1 MKSKKGISMV
11 VLLVAVF
18 IMIVLVSSA
27 IVLGSRSIT
36 TANFEEYQSEIS
48 RVSDLVNIYKIE
60 NGSLPIT
67 GEVLDPKSI
76 SYDFINEANMA
87 GDEFNKLFVIDMKLL
102 NNTTINIGNGN
113 AQNKDAFVVSE
124 NTNNIYYIK
133 GFKFAGK
140 VGHGRYN

>member
-133 GFKFAGK
+133 GFKFEGK
-140 VGHGRYN
+140 VVHGRYN